1 MRLLSD
7 KELEQPKD
15 YEIQDEV
22 ILDTDEILNSKK
34 FSINMPDDVDLV
46 TKDFDVY
53 PYWMILVGMSFLLGF
68 VLGVYW

>member
-1 MRLLSD
+1 MRLLND
-7 KELEQPKD
+7 EELKRPLD
-15 YEIQDEV
+15 YERLEEGYEPERD
-22 ILDTDEILNSKK
+22 DT
-34 FSINMPDDVDLV
+34 DLV